1 MAYELLLYS
10 VITIVTGIPKAMFQ
24 VSRELEVIKIKKKDS
39 TDDPTSLCVL
49 PIDVKSELVKEES
62 NKHNVDKLHF
72 KAVARQKFDAVLK
85 HEINSRRASNDTNFV
100 SRENTSQ
107 FFRIENAK
115 IFSINDLHPKTDV
128 IKESLTSDVNIGPKL
143 ITNNA
148 SNDSIRHF
156 QTSKLN
162 RDSDAHVFIYDPL
175 LISSDTLNYI
185 GTENILVNSSSSK
198 QDQFLNDNDMES
210 GPEVYSDSVFRC
222 FLCPYFH
229 VKEMMIARHWV
240 QMHLSHNVYIC
251 PYCDSSFL
259 TNYLA
264 MKHILETHENEP
276 MKIEIKKSNQ
286 FAVRV
291 TFDQKNKTG
300 LQALDKFSIDGKDK
314 TTTMNVN
321 VKCHKCNLECRS
333 IADLQDHHKHV
344 HIHFRPYSC
353 GMCNSR
359 VCFTTRID
367 LEHHVKITHPNVL
380 KETSEQCQDSLKHIE
395 EADVIIDWSQTC
407 IISDKGKTLKCKW
420 CDFHTTVSKEICQHA
435 LKVHHWSK
443 SIKCPKCDTSHEM
456 KDEHYRKGKVLC
468 SKCPTS
474 IIISHDMNGNN
485 SLLST
490 TTLYKCN
497 TCNYKTSSKGSIC
510 RHLKYSHSQ
519 CRPFCCP
526 YCPYEA
532 VERPK
537 IRTHILA
544 LHPGEKIKAI
554 EKVERND
561 AFKKSIGELFR
572 QFVITEKVE
581 FLKNAYS
588 GEIKVLGNKQIKDSN
603 TFFECAACKFTS
615 DNVNEAKNHSCH
627 QDRPEVK
634 EQISAVTFGEHFK
647 CISCSYRCYD
657 RSCMARHVKYKHLTS
672 RPHQCPHCPYN
683 NVEKTKVRLHIG
695 SNHPL
700 LQKGVK
706 TNHHLLEQMSL
717 EAKKF
722 YTRVDANGY

>member
-1 MAYELLLYS
+1 MTITVYALLLR
-10 VITIVTGIPKAMFQ
+10 TISTGIPKEMIQ
-24 VSRELEVIKIKKKDS
+24 VSRELDILKLKKEDS
-39 TDDPTSLCVL
+39 DTASIHEL
-49 PIDVKSELVKEES
+49 PIGIKTELLNEDS
-62 NKHNVDKLHF
+62 NKQTVDKQHF

-85 HEINSRRASNDTNFV
+85 HEINNRRTSNDTNFG
-100 SRENTSQ
+100 SNTSQ

-115 IFSINDLHPKTDV
+115 IFSINDLHPKTDI
-128 IKESLTSDVNIGPKL
+128 IKDSLMSDVSIRSKPIINI
-143 ITNNA
+143 A

-156 QTSKLN
+156 QASKLN
-162 RDSDAHVFIYDPL
+162 KDSDAHVFIYDPL
-175 LISSDTLNYI
+175 LISSDSLNYI
-185 GTENILVNSSSSK
+185 GTENISVNSSSSK
-198 QDQFLNDNDMES
+198 QDQFLNDNDLEC
-210 GPEVYSDSVFRC
+210 GLEAYPDSVFRC

-251 PYCDSSFL
+251 PYCHSSFL
-259 TNYLA
+259 TNYLV
-264 MKHILETHENEP
+264 MKHIVETHENEP

-286 FAVRV
+286 FAVRI
-291 TFDQKNKTG
+291 TFDQRNKTG

-314 TTTMNVN
+314 STTMNVS

-359 VCFTTRID
+359 VCFATRID
-367 LEHHVKITHPNVL
+367 LEHHIKITHPNVL
-380 KETSEQCQDSLKHIE
+380 KETSEKCQDSLKNIE
-395 EADVIIDWSQTC
+395 EADVSIDWSQTC

-420 CDFHTTVSKEICQHA
+420 CDFQTTVSKEICQHA

-456 KDEHYRKGKVLC
+456 KDEHYRKGKVFC

-490 TTLYKCN
+490 TTIYKCVA
-497 TCNYKTSSKGSIC
+497 CNYRTTSKGSIC
-510 RHLKYSHSQ
+510 RHLKYSHSEF
-519 CRPFCCP
+519 RPFGCP
-526 YCPYEA
+526 YCPYDA

-544 LHPGEKIKAI
+544 IHPGEKRDAI
-554 EKVERND
+554 EKIEKND
-561 AFKKSIGELFR
+561 AFKNIIGELFQ
-572 QFVITEKVE
+572 QFVTIEKTTIS
-581 FLKNAYS
+581 KNAYS
-588 GEIKVLGNKQIKDSN
+588 GEIKVHGNKQIKDSN
-603 TFFECAACKFTS
+603 IFVNSSKFT
-615 DNVNEAKNHSCH
+615 DNVNEANNHSCH
-627 QDRPEVK
+627 QDNLEIK
-634 EQISAVTFGEHFK
+634 EYSSSVTFGEHFR
-647 CISCSYRCYD
+647 CLSCNYRCYD

-683 NVEKTKVRLHIG
+683 NVEKTKVRLHIR

-722 YTRVDANGY
+722 YIRVDANGYFAF